1 MHRFGMPLSSF
12 PSTIYTNSLRLNGNA
27 QTIPTFPPHAYF
39 QSHANLLL
47 PQDRNIILT
56 QAFEYRFAPSPA
68 SDDTAESAERT
79 EPTSRYLGQVVVPGP
94 HISKIELDEF
104 ASQVRGFTSASAS
117 ATGAVAAEKGA
128 GPSTSASANESEKS
142 V

>member
-1 MHRFGMPLSSF
+1 MPISPPPPRLLYISKEGLQIVPPF
-12 PSTIYTNSLRLNGNA
+12 PSRS
-27 QTIPTFPPHAYF
+27 YF
-39 QSHANLLL
+39 QSHSDVLP

-56 QAFEYRFAPSPA
+56 QAFEYRFALSPS
-68 SDDTAESAERT
+68 SDDTAQPT

-104 ASQVRGFTSASAS
+104 ASQVRGFTPARASAK
-117 ATGAVAAEKGA
+117 GAVAAEQDPG
-128 GPSTSASANESEKS
+128 TSASASTSKSEKG